1 MLYQRILQL
10 AFKIKRK
17 EVMDKKELKKQ
28 YKQNVRPMGIF
39 QIKNLT
45 NGKIFIGG
53 AKDLNGKINS
63 VKFQLEINSNMNSEL
78 QQDFNKYGKENF
90 LFESMDLLEPKEDP
104 NYDYT
109 EDLNVL
115 EEMWLEKLQPYDDKG
130 YNKRNKR

>member
-1 MLYQRILQL
+1 
-10 AFKIKRK
+10 
-17 EVMDKKELKKQ
+17 MDKKELKKQ

-45 NGKIFIGG
+45 NGKIFIGS

-63 VKFQLEINSNMNSEL
+63 IKFQLEMNSNMNSEL
-78 QQDFNKYGKENF
+78 QQDFNKYGEKNF
-90 LFESMDLLEPKEDP
+90 LFETMDLLDPKEDP

-115 EEMWLEKLQPYDDKG
+115 EEMWLEKLQPFDDKG
-130 YNKRNKR
+130 YNKKKKR